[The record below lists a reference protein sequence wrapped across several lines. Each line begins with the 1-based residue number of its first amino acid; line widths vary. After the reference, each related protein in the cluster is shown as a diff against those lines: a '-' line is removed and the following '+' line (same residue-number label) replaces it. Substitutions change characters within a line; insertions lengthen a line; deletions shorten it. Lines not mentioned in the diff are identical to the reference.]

1 MEAAEIAGIKTL
13 CRKVRAENKRL
24 GKNFIRRDIIMDYV
38 TLSNG
43 VKMRRSLTRTYR
55 VSASRKLAQEQEA

>member
-24 GKNFIRRDIIMDYV
+24 GKNFIRGDIFMDYV

-43 VKMRRSLTRTYR
+43 IKMRRSLTRTYR

>member
-1 MEAAEIAGIKTL
+1 M
-13 CRKVRAENKRL
+13 N
-24 GKNFIRRDIIMDYV
+24 YV
-38 TLSNG
+38 TLSKG

>member
-1 MEAAEIAGIKTL
+1 
-13 CRKVRAENKRL
+13 
-24 GKNFIRRDIIMDYV
+24 MDYI

-43 VKMRRSLTRTYR
+43 IKMRRSLMRTYR